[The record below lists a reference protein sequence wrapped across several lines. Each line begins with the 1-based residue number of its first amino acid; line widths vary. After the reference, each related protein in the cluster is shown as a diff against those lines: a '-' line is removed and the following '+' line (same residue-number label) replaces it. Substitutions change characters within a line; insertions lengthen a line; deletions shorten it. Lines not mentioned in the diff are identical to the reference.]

1 MKDNETSLIKE
12 LITEQEK
19 TKRQAIEA
27 AKTVL
32 LSLIEYEKRNQ
43 EFEVLRFVKGKEENN
58 ENTSECESSE
68 DVSGLQEKAL
78 VTESSED

>member
-12 LITEQEK
+12 LIAEQEK

-58 ENTSECESSE
+58 ENTSECKSSE